1 MVYWK
6 GSCPLLVGGLLL
18 LKEVLLLQRQEEGS
32 QKEGAPMSLNRD
44 LNRNL
49 NRARGALWCVSQ
61 REQPTAARDAE
72 WEGGGGVGGCAV
84 LQTTVLRLQRRVSRG
99 CKGSKR
105 GMGQKQGIEVLCR
118 ARQTLRWLLSGA
130 LILLKGS
137 TAPA

>member
-1 MVYWK
+1 VVYWK

-49 NRARGALWCVSQ
+49 NRARGTLWCVG
-61 REQPTAARDAE
+61 R
-72 WEGGGGVGGCAV
+72 
-84 LQTTVLRLQRRVSRG
+84 
-99 CKGSKR
+99 
-105 GMGQKQGIEVLCR
+105 GQKQGIEVLCNMR
-118 ARQTLRWLLSGA
+118 WSLHWLLSGA